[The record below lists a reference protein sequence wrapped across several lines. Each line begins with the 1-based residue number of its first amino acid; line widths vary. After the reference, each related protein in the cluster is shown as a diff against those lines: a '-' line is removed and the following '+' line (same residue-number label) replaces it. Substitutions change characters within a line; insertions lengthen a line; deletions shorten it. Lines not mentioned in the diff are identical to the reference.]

1 MSSRLFQSNS
11 FTICSQNNLEKSSFL
26 LITSTQ
32 ISEVFLYFC
41 FTNQTQQLSMKYQT
55 RKKALVLLADG
66 TIFYGKSVGIEGT
79 STGEI
84 CFNTGMTGYQEIF
97 TDPSYFGQLMVTTN
111 AHIGNYGVNANEVES
126 DGIKISGLICRNF
139 SFTHSRI
146 DSDGNLKDWFLEHN
160 IVAIS
165 DVDTRALVSYIRD
178 NGAMNAI
185 ISTEIDNIDLLKK
198 QLAEVPSMVGLELA
212 SKVSTKEPY
221 FVGDERS
228 ELKISVLDIGIKKN
242 IINNLVKRGAYVKVF
257 PFNSSFE
264 ELEAF
269 QPDGYF
275 ISNGPGDPE
284 PLIEAQ
290 AVAKE
295 IIKNSTSK
303 IILFHGDMGVG
314 KTTLIKEICKTL
326 GTEDLIS
333 SPTFS
338 IVNEYITSNDETIFH
353 FDFYRIDNEEE
364 AYNIGVEDYFD
375 SDAWCLIEWP
385 SVIQNLLPLD
395 YVNIHLSE
403 LDDGQR
409 NIQLK

>member
-1 MSSRLFQSNS
+1 MKFIKTRAQIINNSLFLSHFNR
-11 FTICSQNNLEKSSFL
+11 K
-26 LITSTQ
+26 Q
-32 ISEVFLYFC
+32 IAKI
-41 FTNQTQQLSMKYQT
+41 TQQLSMKYQT

-295 IIKNSTSK
+295 IIKRDLPLFGICLGHQVIALANGISTYK
-303 IILFHGDMGVG
+303 MHNGHRGINHPVKNLLTG
-314 KTTLIKEICKTL
+314 KGE
-326 GTEDLIS
+326 
-333 SPTFS
+333 
-338 IVNEYITSNDETIFH
+338 ITSQNHGFAIDRKETEANANVEITHVHLNDHTVAGIRLKNKNVFSVQYHPEASPGPH
-353 FDFYRIDNEEE
+353 DSEYLFDQF
-364 AYNIGVEDYFD
+364 
-375 SDAWCLIEWP
+375 
-385 SVIQNLLPLD
+385 
-395 YVNIHLSE
+395 IH
-403 LDDGQR
+403 
-409 NIQLK
+409 NIQKAKLAVN